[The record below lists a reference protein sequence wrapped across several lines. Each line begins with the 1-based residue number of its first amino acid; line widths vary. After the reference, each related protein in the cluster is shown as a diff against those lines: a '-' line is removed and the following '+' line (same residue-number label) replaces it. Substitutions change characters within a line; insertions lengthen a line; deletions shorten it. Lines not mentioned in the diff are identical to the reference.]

1 MAQKCGFPNRTRPWS
16 CRHRVNY
23 PPCWQH
29 RGGLFAFF
37 SPISLLRSP
46 SASSPPPSAGQ
57 HQAREETEA
66 SATTL
71 LADLLAD
78 GVRPT
83 LADRVSERVVQYLG
97 WPGAKYQRYR
107 RRWWTDV
114 DCQLLADT
122 ARAVLDL
129 GRRSHELVAMAVDKL
144 LPPETPRFH
153 RNLVKKI
160 AAKLPLPWDV
170 KLAAIARG
178 LQVFG
183 IWMCML
189 QDRLEHCACLR
200 MLGPQLVKEQVK
212 RYIEDLLKQTER
224 DLKGES

>member
-1 MAQKCGFPNRTRPWS
+1 MGSGP
-16 CRHRVNY
+16 
-23 PPCWQH
+23 
-29 RGGLFAFF
+29 
-37 SPISLLRSP
+37 
-46 SASSPPPSAGQ
+46 
-57 HQAREETEA
+57 
-66 SATTL
+66 
-71 LADLLAD
+71 
-78 GVRPT
+78 

-129 GRRSHELVAMAVDKL
+129 GRRSHELVATGVDKL